1 MYAFIWRNLPGPWPI
16 RLISAVLFALA
27 AGLVLWY
34 VVFPEIA
41 AWLAANETPPVVER

>member
-1 MYAFIWRNLPGPWPI
+1 VL
-16 RLISAVLFALA
+16 LILA

-41 AWLAANETPPVVER
+41 AWLVANETPLVVER